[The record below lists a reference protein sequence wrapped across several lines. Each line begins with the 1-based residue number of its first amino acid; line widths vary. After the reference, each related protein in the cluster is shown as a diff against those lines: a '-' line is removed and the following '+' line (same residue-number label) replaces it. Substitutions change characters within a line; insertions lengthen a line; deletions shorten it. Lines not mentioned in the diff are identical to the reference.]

1 MSKPPELSNEERR
14 AALEKAAQSRK
25 TRALFKLEVKQRKRN
40 WVEAFTHQDDAIR
53 KMRVKEL
60 LLSLPGFGEIRALNV
75 MDRAGISLTRRV
87 QGVGKSQYEALLKI
101 LKEES

>member
-1 MSKPPELSNEERR
+1 MSLPPQLSNEQRR

-25 TRALFKLEVKQRKRN
+25 ARALFKSEIKQRRRN
-40 WVEAFTHQDDAIR
+40 WVEAFTHEDEAIR

-75 MDRAGISLTRRV
+75 MDQAGISLTRRV

>member
-1 MSKPPELSNEERR
+1 VSLPPQLSNEQRR

-25 TRALFKLEVKQRKRN
+25 SRALFKSEVKQRKRN
-40 WVEAFTHQDDAIR
+40 WVEAFTHEDEAIR
-53 KMRVKEL
+53 KMKVKEL

-75 MDRAGISLTRRV
+75 MDQAGISLTRRV

>member
-1 MSKPPELSNEERR
+1 MSNPPELSKEERR
-14 AALEKAAQSRK
+14 AALLKAAESRK

-40 WVEAFTHQDDAIR
+40 WVEAFSHHDEAIR

-75 MDRAGISLTRRV
+75 MERAGISLTRRV
-87 QGVGKSQYEALLKI
+87 QGVGKSQYESLLKI

>member
-1 MSKPPELSNEERR
+1 MSLPPQLSNEERR
-14 AALEKAAQSRK
+14 AALEKAARARK
-25 TRALFKLEVKQRKRN
+25 ARALFKLEVKQRRRN
-40 WVEAFTHQDDAIR
+40 WIEAFTHEDEAIR

-75 MDRAGISLTRRV
+75 MDQAGISLTRRV
-87 QGVGKSQYEALLKI
+87 QGVGKSQYETLLKI